1 MSNDPPIT
9 TSEAITEGLRVVVRA
24 RYSAAH
30 SDPQAGSWFFLYT
43 VRLCNE
49 STGKL
54 KLLSRHWLIHD
65 STGHAEEVRGPGVIG
80 KQPELEP
87 GDEFEYT
94 SGCPL
99 RTPFGSMH
107 GSYEI
112 VREDG
117 STFQAEIARFELRQ
131 PSALH

>member
-1 MSNDPPIT
+1 MPDPPPIT
-9 TSEAITEGLRVVVRA
+9 TSEAITEGLRVSVSA

-30 SDPQAGSWFFLYT
+30 SDPQAGNWFFLYT
-43 VRLCNE
+43 IRLYNE
-49 STGKL
+49 STTKL
-54 KLLSRHWLIHD
+54 KLLSRHWLIND

-80 KQPELEP
+80 EQPELDP
-87 GDEFEYT
+87 GEDFEYT

-99 RTPFGSMH
+99 RTPFGSMK

-117 STFQAEIARFELRQ
+117 STFSAEIAQFELRQ
-131 PSALH
+131 PRALH